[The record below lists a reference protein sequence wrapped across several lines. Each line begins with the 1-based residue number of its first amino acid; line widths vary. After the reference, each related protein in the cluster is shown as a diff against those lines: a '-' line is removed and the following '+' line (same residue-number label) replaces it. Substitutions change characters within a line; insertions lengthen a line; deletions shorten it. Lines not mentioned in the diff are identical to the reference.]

1 MTGQSAIN
9 PAVRHEEDPL
19 RFVIGRNRAGLW
31 VVVEGHGL
39 YGGIFGDERAAA
51 RYAKF
56 EAAGRRSLIAICAE
70 PIELYEGVRRAA

>member
-1 MTGQSAIN
+1 
-9 PAVRHEEDPL
+9 V
-19 RFVIGRNRAGLW
+19 F
-31 VVVEGHGL
+31 VEGRVL
-39 YGGIFGDERAAA
+39 WGGMLGDERAAA